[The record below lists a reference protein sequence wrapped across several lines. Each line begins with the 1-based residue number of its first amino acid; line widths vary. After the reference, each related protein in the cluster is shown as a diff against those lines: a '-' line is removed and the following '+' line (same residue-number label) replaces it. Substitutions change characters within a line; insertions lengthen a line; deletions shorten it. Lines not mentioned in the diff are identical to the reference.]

1 MTTNTMSNAI
11 YSDCIVT
18 SSELNRRSGQILD
31 TALTTPVTITR
42 NNDSFALVKRDL
54 MTDLANKNHQMDS
67 FIEVTSVIHRLNLE
81 QTIEQSN
88 GFKWVEEFDSE
99 ERSELLGEVY
109 SALEKARSI
118 NDWSYVRD
126 VIHEWR
132 ESAIA
137 LASEEL
143 SEAFGK

>member
-1 MTTNTMSNAI
+1 MSN
-11 YSDCIVT
+11 IVYGDRYFT
-18 SSELNRRSGQILD
+18 SSELNRRAGKILD
-31 TALTTPVTITR
+31 IALTTPVTITR
-42 NNDSFALVKRDL
+42 NNDSFALVKRDV
-54 MTDLANKNHQMDS
+54 MTSMADALYQMDS
-67 FIEVTSVIHRLNLE
+67 FIELTRVIRRASLG

-99 ERSELLGEVY
+99 ERSELLEEVY

-118 NDWSYVRD
+118 NDWSYVRN

-143 SEAFGK
+143 GEAFGK

>member
-1 MTTNTMSNAI
+1 
-11 YSDCIVT
+11 
-18 SSELNRRSGQILD
+18 
-31 TALTTPVTITR
+31 
-42 NNDSFALVKRDL
+42 
-54 MTDLANKNHQMDS
+54 MDS
-67 FIEVTSVIHRLNLE
+67 FIEVTSVIHRLNLG